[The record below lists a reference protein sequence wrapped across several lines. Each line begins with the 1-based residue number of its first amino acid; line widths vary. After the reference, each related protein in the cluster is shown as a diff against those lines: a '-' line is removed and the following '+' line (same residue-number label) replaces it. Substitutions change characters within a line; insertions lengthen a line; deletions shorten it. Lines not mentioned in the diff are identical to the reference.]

1 MKKFIL
7 NNLWWVVLIV
17 ALLMLVLHSIPG
29 IKLNIDNTSIVLLIV
44 IFLSPFVLALKK
56 IKFGEFEAEIDPEE
70 IRKIQSEYK
79 EALPD
84 TKSAPPEKLEIENTI
99 KSIVDLVNTDPVVAL
114 AKLRIELEKILNKIF
129 RLTQTLETRNKNL
142 PLGKIIQI
150 LNNQELLPQNISGPI
165 REVIAICNRAIHGED
180 IREKDAKAIV
190 DIGTSILDNLF
201 WHSRMN
207 LFEPIEK
214 FDISNNEIDIYSN
227 AKYKVTTIVPVLD
240 EPYKNIRILT
250 QEGLDEL
257 LDGYNEIAEFIIEVT
272 KVED

>member
-7 NNLWWVVLIV
+7 NNLWWIVLIV
-17 ALLMLVLHSIPG
+17 AVLMLIVHSIPG
-29 IKLNIDNTSIVLLIV
+29 IKLNIDNTSIILLIV
-44 IFLSPFVLALKK
+44 IFLSPFVSALKK
-56 IKFGEFEAEIDPEE
+56 IKLGEFEAEIDPEE
-70 IRKIQSEYK
+70 IRKIQNDYK

-84 TKSAPPEKLEIENTI
+84 TEVPPPKELEIESTI
-99 KSIVDLVNTDPVVAL
+99 KNIVDLVDTDHIVAL

-129 RLTQTLETRNKNL
+129 RLTQTSKTINKNL

-150 LNNQELLPQNISGPI
+150 LNNQELLPKNISGPI

-214 FDISNNEIDIYSN
+214 FDISNNEIDLYSN
-227 AKYKVTTIVPVLD
+227 ARYKVTTIVPVLD

-257 LDGYNEIAEFIIEVT
+257 LDGYNEIAEFIIEVIRL
-272 KVED
+272 ED